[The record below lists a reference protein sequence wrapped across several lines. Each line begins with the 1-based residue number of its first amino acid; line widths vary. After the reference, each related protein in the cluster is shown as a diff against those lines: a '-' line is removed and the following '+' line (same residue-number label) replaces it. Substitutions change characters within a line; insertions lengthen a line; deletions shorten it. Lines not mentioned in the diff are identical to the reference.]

1 MKKLPYA
8 YAANSELSSAFNRH
22 TIKIS
27 YSTTQNISDIIAAH
41 NKSILKRQ
49 EEKETKKCNCRNECP
64 LPGKCRETAVIYQ
77 AEVNGA
83 IYIGMTK
90 TEARSRIRR
99 HKHSF
104 RADYKRNET
113 SLSKFIW
120 DKKLNINENGEITEP
135 KIKWSIIKKC
145 TEYQP
150 GHKNCNLCLSEKYFI
165 IKNQK
170 SPKCINQK
178 SDLSNKCFH
187 KRSYYYSELKTDL
200 SINIDV
206 IT

>member
-64 LPGKCRETAVIYQ
+64 LPDKCRETAVIYQ

-120 DKKLNINENGEITEP
+120 DKKLNINENAEITEP
-135 KIKWSIIKKC
+135 KIKWSILKKM
-145 TEYQP
+145 Y
-150 GHKNCNLCLSEKYFI
+150 
-165 IKNQK
+165 
-170 SPKCINQK
+170 
-178 SDLSNKCFH
+178 
-187 KRSYYYSELKTDL
+187 
-200 SINIDV
+200 
-206 IT
+206 